1 MRNGH
6 LIAMEGPVAKVVRQQ
21 SCLLMDAAANNSQ
34 WKLPS
39 VSAISLPWD
48 DSEDTLV
55 GKLES
60 GAFGTP
66 PNVYEASMVYLMDI
80 WNSFRGDWKADYDA
94 GGLVI
99 TENYVT
105 RNFLQQGS
113 RIPMEFR
120 QDYNRWL
127 IDTAYV
133 KLHLPAPD
141 TILYLDVPVELRVQ
155 AGGASVSDDMI
166 QKEETAR
173 AAELE
178 IASSMGWLVV
188 DCSCN
193 GKVRA
198 KNSICNEICT
208 YANLLLSIGKA

>member
-1 MRNGH
+1 MRNGR
-6 LIAMEGPVAKVVRQQ
+6 LIAVEGPVTKVVRQQ
-21 SCLLMDAAANNSQ
+21 SCLLMDAVANNSQ
-34 WKLPS
+34 WGLPS

-66 PNVYEASMVYLMDI
+66 PNIYEASMVYLMDI
-80 WNSFRGDWKADYDA
+80 WSSFREDWKADYDA

-105 RNFLQQGS
+105 RSFLRLGS
-113 RIPMEFR
+113 RIPVECR
-120 QDYNRWL
+120 KDYNRWL
-127 IDTAYV
+127 IDTAYM

-141 TILYLDVPVELRVQ
+141 TVLYLDVPVELRAQ
-155 AGGASVSDDMI
+155 AGGASVSADMT
-166 QKEETAR
+166 QQEETAR

-178 IASSMGWLVV
+178 IASSLGWLVV

-193 GKVRA
+193 GKMRA
-198 KNSICNEICT
+198 KSSICNEIWT
-208 YANLLLSIGKA
+208 YANLLLSMGKA

>member
-1 MRNGH
+1 MRNGR
-6 LIAMEGPVAKVVRQQ
+6 LIAVEGPVTKVVRQQ

-34 WKLPS
+34 WGLPS

-60 GAFGTP
+60 GAFGTS
-66 PNVYEASMVYLMDI
+66 PNIYEASMVYLMDI
-80 WNSFRGDWKADYDA
+80 WSSFKEDWKADYDA

-105 RNFLQQGS
+105 RSFLQQGS
-113 RIPMEFR
+113 RIPMESR

-127 IDTAYV
+127 IDTAYM

-155 AGGASVSDDMI
+155 AGGASVSADMI
-166 QKEETAR
+166 QQEETAR

-178 IASSMGWLVV
+178 IASNLGWLIV

-193 GKVRA
+193 GKMRA
-198 KNSICNEICT
+198 KSSIYNEIWT
-208 YANLLLSIGKA
+208 YANLLLSMGKA